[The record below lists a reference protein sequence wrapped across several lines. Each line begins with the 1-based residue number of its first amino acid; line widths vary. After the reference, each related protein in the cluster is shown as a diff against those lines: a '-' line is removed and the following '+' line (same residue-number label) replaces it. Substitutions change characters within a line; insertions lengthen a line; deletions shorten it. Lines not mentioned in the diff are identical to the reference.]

1 MKKIFLLAAATL
13 AMVACNNDDN
23 YNNVDDPV
31 AAHITATIGESA
43 VTRASETSW
52 VEGDLI
58 GITMGG
64 RYVNMK
70 YTAESTD
77 GKFAGNTMYFRNK
90 RDPETL
96 TAYYPFTGTGG
107 TAPDIITATTS
118 VERQTSVEQPKF
130 DFLYA
135 KKENVTGSEPN
146 VNLTFSHKMS
156 KLTLTFKNGDGM
168 DVSNIKSYTIDGLV
182 LEGTFNTATG
192 VCAAKADVAAAPLCI
207 SMAEGTV
214 KNEEALPSLILFPQ
228 TPGKVTLKITDSGE
242 QEYACVLNFG
252 DGGIVSGN
260 NYQYTIKVSKTGLS
274 VNFGIEEWNVIDDLV
289 STAESE

>member
-31 AAHITATIGESA
+31 AVHITATIGGSA

-52 VEGDLI
+52 TNGDEI
-58 GITMGG
+58 GITMVGK
-64 RYVNMK
+64 YANIK
-70 YTAESTD
+70 YTYAAESD
-77 GKFAGNTMYFRNK
+77 GFAGTTMYFKNK

-96 TAYYPFTGTGG
+96 TAYYPFTGSIG
-107 TAPDIITATTS
+107 TPPALIETSTT
-118 VERQTSVEQPKF
+118 VDLQTSEEQPKF

-214 KNEEALPSLILFPQ
+214 KNEVALPSLILFPQ